1 MPYCSNCGTKLADT
15 AAFCQTC
22 GIKVGGAQQ
31 SEATPPSEAAQP
43 QPQATPVHAP
53 PPTAMSALRQTAASP
68 LFLTCAIT
76 FTAAIVLNILRSV
89 DFVYLIPNLCFAL
102 YNLAGELG
110 LYDAA
115 EAIGQFCDQML
126 MPFFDSPNVGFLAM
140 GMIIIEFIASIPA
153 MLHALGLWLMYAQGK
168 STRSQAFKTGGLTLI
183 QVLNVISLVYVCIA
197 FGSIAILL
205 LLGCFMCAAIPGA
218 YIGTVALFVAFVV
231 LVAIGVLAVVY
242 YVKLIKTIRSAKNVA
257 RTGVPDTYASLYVAV
272 CLFIAAGSV
281 GSSTATFGIVSTM
294 AVLCSAAANI
304 CLGIIIIIYRNKMRK
319 LAAQSQNYIS

>member
-15 AAFCQTC
+15 AVYCQTC
-22 GIKVGGAQQ
+22 GIKVSSPQ
-31 SEATPPSEAAQP
+31 PNEAAQP
-43 QPQATPVHAP
+43 QPQATPVYAP
-53 PPTAMSALRQTAASP
+53 PLTAMGVLKQTAASP

-89 DFVYLIPNLCFAL
+89 DFIYLIPDLCFAL

-115 EAIGQFCDQML
+115 DAIARFCDQVL
-126 MPFFDSPNVGFLAM
+126 MPFFDSSNVGFLAM
-140 GMIIIEFIASIPA
+140 GMIITEFIASIPA
-153 MLHALGLWLMYAQGK
+153 MLHALGLWLTYAQGK

-183 QVLNVISLVYVCIA
+183 QVLNIISLVYVCIA
-197 FGSIAILL
+197 FGSIAIML

-218 YIGTVALFVAFVV
+218 YIGTVALFTAFIMI
-231 LVAIGVLAVVY
+231 VAIGVLAILY
-242 YVKLIKTIRSAKNVA
+242 YVKLIKTIRAAKNVA

-281 GSSTATFGIVSTM
+281 GSSTAALGVVSAL
-294 AVLCSAAANI
+294 AVLCAAAANV
-304 CLGIIIIIYRNKMRK
+304 CLGIIIITYRNKMQK
-319 LAAQSQNYIS
+319 LAAQPQNYIS